1 MRTTLLRIEL
11 YFNSLKSLYLWKQE
25 KIEYAD

>member
-1 MRTTLLRIEL
+1 MRTILLRMDL
-11 YFNSLKSLYLWKQE
+11 YFNSLESLYLWKQE